1 MAKTKEFIIPFKG
14 LGLGF
19 HEFTFEVSK
28 KFFEEIEY
36 SEIKNGS
43 INVGLA
49 LEKQETMMVF
59 NFTIDGEI
67 GVNCDRCL
75 EPFDYLVNGQQQLIV
90 QFGESYKEETDEII
104 IIPENEYEF
113 NIAPIIYEY
122 IYLLK
127 PIQCIHP
134 DDDEGYTTCNSEV
147 MDKLNNINSQEQTDP
162 RWDALKELKEE

>member
-43 INVGLA
+43 INVGLT

-90 QFGESYKEETDEII
+90 QFGESYKEETD
-104 IIPENEYEF
+104 
-113 NIAPIIYEY
+113 
-122 IYLLK
+122 
-127 PIQCIHP
+127 
-134 DDDEGYTTCNSEV
+134 
-147 MDKLNNINSQEQTDP
+147 
-162 RWDALKELKEE
+162 